1 MLRPRKCA
9 QLIWNSRGKGQ
20 RANCVNALQD
30 RMDTISAKAKLVTVM
45 LVPRNV
51 HENHGHTELCHSLL
65 EDSIAR

>member
-1 MLRPRKCA
+1 
-9 QLIWNSRGKGQ
+9 
-20 RANCVNALQD
+20 
-30 RMDTISAKAKLVTVM
+30 MDTISAKAKLVTVM